1 MIQNLV
7 LKRHRLRPLLLSATV
22 LATMSGISAAHAQ
35 TAPPT
40 DEQSAPVAE
49 QEEAPAA
56 QSGGDIVVTGSRV
69 ITNGNDSPTP
79 LTTVQVDQLA
89 ATTPSNIPD
98 GLNKLPVFTG
108 SRTQRTTGGS
118 TINWPGN
125 YLNLRRIGTNRTL
138 ILLDGM
144 RVPYTDSS
152 GNVDVNSLPQGLME
166 RVDVVTGGASAVYG
180 SDAVT
185 GVVNFILDKR
195 FNGLEASA
203 QGGISQ
209 QGDDFSWRAS
219 LNAGTELF
227 GGRGHIEGSYEHYH
241 SDGIDSM
248 SKRPLGDRAF
258 QMIGGGTAANPYRL
272 AEGARSTNLT
282 PGGYIG
288 AGPLANMTF
297 SSNGVLTPFVHGT
310 PVSGVLE
317 LGGDGGWSG
326 QGYKLFPGSE
336 SNPWLAAS
344 LTTDRVFA
352 RFDYNVTD
360 NINWFVQGNYSFAEN
375 YNISG
380 VKSITNIR
388 FMADNAFL
396 PASAR
401 TALGATPSF
410 LMSKAFHNEIG
421 DVSNGITNSYNVM
434 TGFTGKLFGDFNFD
448 VHYTHGWS
456 QLHERAPDTLN
467 YQKLFAAVDAV
478 TNSAGQVVCRA
489 TLNPTGAALYAGC
502 QPLNA
507 FGPSAESASAF
518 DYITDDTEFRTTN
531 IIDDVAFSVSGP
543 LFQGWAG
550 PVRGAVSGEYRN
562 VSLQVQSDF
571 APTARVDCTGQNAAV
586 CETSRAVW
594 NGVVANRTPVS
605 QNVKE
610 IAGEIEFPL
619 LRDIPLIKELNLNGA
634 VRYTDYST
642 SGGVTTWKIGGI
654 WEVFSDLKF
663 RATKSRDIRA
673 PNLNDLFAPTNQNF
687 TAFTDFQTGVTGTT
701 TTVSRGNPDLRP
713 EVSDTLSVGAIYSP
727 SWLPGFSASVD
738 YYRINIT
745 DLISSIGGGN
755 TVVQQICLAS
765 GGSSPYCALSVRPIS
780 STDRSAGNYPSQIIN
795 SATNIGYLKTNG
807 VDIELGYRF
816 NAPALFGESAKVDLR
831 ALVSYQPNFKTFN
844 GLPGSP
850 ILNAA
855 GNQSSGTFGLADKRA
870 TFMVGYESGPFNID
884 FQGRYHGATGQT
896 DNSSLIYTTGKVPAF
911 FYLDMG
917 LRYQITGSGEGRKKK
932 GIEAFVSIENLLNR
946 DPAIFIGT
954 GRTGAPGYAYPA
966 SFDEDVIGRYVTL
979 GVRIRM

>member
-1 MIQNLV
+1 MIDSIK
-7 LKRHRLRPLLLSATV
+7 KRRLRALLLGASV
-22 LATMSGISAAHAQ
+22 LGAMSGISSAHAQ
-35 TAPPT
+35 TAAPAEAQT
-40 DEQSAPVAE
+40 AADPVAE
-49 QEEAPAA
+49 QDDAPAPA
-56 QSGGDIVVTGSRV
+56 GSEIVVTGSRV

-79 LTTVQVDQLA
+79 LTTVQVDQLE

-152 GNVDVNSLPQGLME
+152 GNVDVNSLPQGMME

-180 SDAVT
+180 SDAIT
-185 GVVNFILDKR
+185 GVVNFILDKN
-195 FNGLEASA
+195 FTGIEAGV

-209 QGDDFSWRAS
+209 TGDNFSWRAS

-241 SDGIDSM
+241 SDGIDSQ
-248 SKRPLGDRAF
+248 SERPLGARVY

-272 AEGARSTNLT
+272 AANGRSLNLT
-282 PGGYIG
+282 PGGYIA

-297 SSNGVLTPFVHGT
+297 RTNGVLSPFVHGT
-310 PVSGVLE
+310 PVSGTLE

-326 QGYKLFPGSE
+326 QGYALFPGSE
-336 SNPWLAAS
+336 SSPWLAAS
-344 LTTDRVFA
+344 LTTDRVFG
-352 RFDYNVTD
+352 RFSYDVTD
-360 NINWFVQGNYSFAEN
+360 DINWFVQGNYSFAEN

-388 FMADNAFL
+388 FMSDNAFL

-421 DVSNGITNSYNVM
+421 DVSNGITNSYNVT
-434 TGFTGKLFGDFNFD
+434 TGFSGKLFGDFGFD

-478 TNSAGQVVCRA
+478 TNGAGQVVCRA
-489 TLNPTGAALYAGC
+489 TLNPVGAQLYAGC

-507 FGPSAESASAF
+507 FGPNAETSSAF

-531 IIDDVAFSVSGP
+531 VIDDFAFSVHGP
-543 LFQGWAG
+543 LFEGWAG
-550 PVRGAVSGEYRN
+550 PVRAAVSGEYRN
-562 VSLQVQSDF
+562 VSLQVESAF

-594 NGVVANRTPVS
+594 NGVVANRSPVS

-610 IAGEIEFPL
+610 IAGEVEFPL
-619 LRDIPLIKELNLNGA
+619 LRDIPLVKQLNLNGA

-642 SGGVTTWKIGGI
+642 SGGVTTWKLGGI
-654 WEVFSDLKF
+654 WEVFDDLKF

-687 TAFTDFQTGVTGTT
+687 TAFTDFQTGITGTT
-701 TTVSRGNPDLRP
+701 TTVSRGNPLLKP
-713 EVSDTLSVGAIYSP
+713 EVSDTFSVGAIYTP

-738 YYRINIT
+738 YYNIKIT

-807 VDIELGYRF
+807 VDIEVGYRF
-816 NAPALFGESAKVDLR
+816 DAPALFGESAKLDLR
-831 ALVSYQPNFKTFN
+831 ALISIQPNFKTFN

-850 ILNAA
+850 VLNAA
-855 GNQSSGTFGLADKRA
+855 GSQGSNGFGVADERA
-870 TFMVGYESGPFNID
+870 TFMIGYDSGPFNLN
-884 FQGRYHGATGQT
+884 FQGRYHGATGHT
-896 DNSSLIYTTGKVPAF
+896 DNRTLVYAIDLVPAY

-917 LRYQITGSGEGRKKK
+917 VRYQITGSGEGRKSK

-946 DPAIFIGT
+946 DPAVFIGT